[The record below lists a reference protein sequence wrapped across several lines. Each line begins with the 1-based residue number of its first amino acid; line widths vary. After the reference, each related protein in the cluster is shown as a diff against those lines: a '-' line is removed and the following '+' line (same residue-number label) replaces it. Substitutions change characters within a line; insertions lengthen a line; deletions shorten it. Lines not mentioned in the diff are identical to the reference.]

1 MVFQPDPRIA
11 ETLARLP
18 EGQYE
23 GDVWK
28 HTLPGQP
35 PTTANT
41 RGARWNPPEAPAVY
55 VAMERGTALAEG
67 QYLVALQ
74 PQPIR
79 GIRHIH
85 RGTVKLSRVLDL
97 RDRATLQALGLS
109 DAELRSYDHTA
120 CQRVGGTAE
129 WLGIEALIVPS
140 ARFDGANL
148 VIFERRSGADFELR
162 VIESEA
168 LDDLDTRE

>member
-28 HTLPGQP
+28 HTLPGQAP
-35 PTTANT
+35 AAANT
-41 RGARWNPPEAPAVY
+41 RGARWNPPDTPTVY
-55 VAMERGTALAEG
+55 VAVEQATAIAEG
-67 QYLVALQ
+67 QFLVGLQ
-74 PQPIR
+74 PQAMKGTR
-79 GIRHIH
+79 RIH

-97 RDRATLQALGLS
+97 RDKETVQALGLS
-109 DAELRSYDHTA
+109 DADLRSNDHAA
-120 CQRVGGTAE
+120 CRRVGGTAE

-140 ARFDGANL
+140 ARSDGANL
-148 VIFERRSGADFELR
+148 VIFERRTGTEFDLQF
-162 VIESEA
+162 IESEPV
-168 LDDLDTRE
+168 ESPGNSM